1 MRFLWATNAI
11 KPCVYFLLDSTL
23 ALKGMVIFLLETLLE
38 LLNQFT
44 AKCKYT

>member
-1 MRFLWATNAI
+1 MNAI
-11 KPCVYFLLDSTL
+11 NLLLDSTL
-23 ALKGMVIFLLETLLE
+23 ALKGMVIFLVETLLE